1 MASWKKIIV
10 SGSIAEFNH
19 ISASGDIVPVSDGV
33 SNLGSAGQE
42 FQDLF
47 IDGTANIDSLV
58 ADTANIDA
66 GTIDGVTL
74 GTNSAITEAQI
85 DNINING
92 STIKDFTLASGSI
105 TSTGSFARVEAHGGL
120 HIPTVGSQANGI
132 LFGDGDT
139 GFYENADDDVFFKRG
154 SNTVFRANTS
164 SQLDFGVSA
173 LFYNQEGGF
182 WIATAAGSAGAP
194 NYAFRGDQNTG
205 MYRIAADRIGF
216 TTGGVLR
223 LEVSE
228 ATISGSAVSTGSF
241 GRLKTASEIADIGG
255 NIVTIGGDFTTQN
268 NNVTINAVGAART
281 LTLNE
286 SLTIGDGNDGTL
298 TYSAASKTLT
308 VEDTSVVNQDLTTD
322 ANVTFADIS
331 ATGDVT
337 VTGDLTVNGDTTTVA
352 TTNLTVQDAFGF
364 FATGSAGSNVDSGIV
379 VQSGSFVNSGS
390 AFYHDINAERWSVA
404 KSVAATSTAVTP
416 LESVVTVKEPG
427 DNGAPTDGDV
437 EYGVGEMFI
446 NSDGT
451 IWIYS

>member
-58 ADTANIDA
+58 ADTANIDG
-66 GTIDGVTL
+66 GTDDG
-74 GTNSAITEAQI
+74 
-85 DNINING
+85 
-92 STIKDFTLASGSI
+92 I
-105 TSTGSFARVEAHGGL
+105 TSL
-120 HIPTVGSQANGI
+120 
-132 LFGDGDT
+132 
-139 GFYENADDDVFFKRG
+139 
-154 SNTVFRANTS
+154 
-164 SQLDFGVSA
+164 
-173 LFYNQEGGF
+173 
-182 WIATAAGSAGAP
+182 TAAGDLDIGSHGFRAQTLTADNQTSGNVTIYGANGLLTEDSDLTFSGATLSAT
-194 NYAFRGDQNTG
+194 NLT
-205 MYRIAADRIGF
+205 
-216 TTGGVLR
+216 TTG
-223 LEVSE
+223 
-228 ATISGSAVSTGSF
+228 TIKNMALVSGSSVSTGSF
-241 GRLKTASEIADIGG
+241 GRLQTVQANASIGG
-255 NIVTIGGDFTTQN
+255 NIVTIGGALTTAGDFTTQN
-268 NNVTINAVGAART
+268 NNVTINAAGADRSI
-281 LTLNE
+281 TLNE

-298 TYSAASKTLT
+298 TFSAASKTLT

-322 ANVTFADIS
+322 ANVTFADVS
-331 ATGDVT
+331 ATGTVT
-337 VTGDLTVNGDTTTVA
+337 VGGDLVVNGDTTTVA

-364 FATGSAGSNVDSGIV
+364 FATGSAGSNVDAGII

-404 KSVAATSTAVTP
+404 KSVAATSTAATP

-427 DNGAPTDGDV
+427 DNGAPADADV

-446 NSDGT
+446 NSNGT

>member
-10 SGSIAEFNH
+10 SGSIPEFHH
-19 ISASGDIVPVSDGV
+19 ISASGNIMPITDDQ
-33 SNLGSAGQE
+33 SNLGSANQQ
-42 FQDLF
+42 FKDLF

-74 GTNSAITEAQI
+74 GTNSAVTEAQI
-85 DNINING
+85 DNVNING
-92 STIKDFTLASGSI
+92 NTINASS
-105 TSTGSFARVEAHGGL
+105 
-120 HIPTVGSQANGI
+120 
-132 LFGDGDT
+132 GDLT
-139 GFYENADDDVFFKRG
+139 
-154 SNTVFRANTS
+154 
-164 SQLDFGVSA
+164 
-173 LFYNQEGGF
+173 
-182 WIATAAGSAGAP
+182 ITAAG
-194 NYAFRGDQNTG
+194 GDISFGNENLS
-205 MYRIAADRIGF
+205 
-216 TTGGVLR
+216 TTGNIINSPL
-223 LEVSE
+223 
-228 ATISGSAVSTGSF
+228 ISGSVASTGSF
-241 GRLKTASEIADIGG
+241 GLLQTERSVAEIGG
-255 NIVTIGGDFTTQN
+255 NLFTLAGNLTTQN
-268 NNVTINAVGAART
+268 NNVTINAAGAART

-298 TYSAASKTLT
+298 TFSAASKTLT

-322 ANVTFADIS
+322 ANVTFADVS
-331 ATGDVT
+331 ATGTVT
-337 VTGDLTVNGDTTTVA
+337 VGGDLVVNGDTTTVA
-352 TTNLTVQDAFGF
+352 TSNLIVQDAFGF

-427 DNGAPTDGDV
+427 DNGAPADADV

>member
-74 GTNSAITEAQI
+74 GTNSAVTEAQI
-85 DNINING
+85 DNVNING
-92 STIKDFTLASGSI
+92 NTINASS
-105 TSTGSFARVEAHGGL
+105 
-120 HIPTVGSQANGI
+120 
-132 LFGDGDT
+132 GDLT
-139 GFYENADDDVFFKRG
+139 
-154 SNTVFRANTS
+154 
-164 SQLDFGVSA
+164 
-173 LFYNQEGGF
+173 
-182 WIATAAGSAGAP
+182 ITAAG
-194 NYAFRGDQNTG
+194 GDISFGNENLS
-205 MYRIAADRIGF
+205 
-216 TTGGVLR
+216 TTGNIINSPL
-223 LEVSE
+223 
-228 ATISGSAVSTGSF
+228 ISGSVASTGSF
-241 GRLKTASEIADIGG
+241 GLLQTERSVAEIGG
-255 NIVTIGGDFTTQN
+255 NLFTLAGNLTTQN
-268 NNVTINAVGAART
+268 NNVTINAAGAART
-281 LTLNE
+281 LTLTENF
-286 SLTIGDGNDGTL
+286 TIGDGHAGTL

-322 ANVTFADIS
+322 ANVTFADVS
-331 ATGDVT
+331 ATGTVT
-337 VTGDLTVNGDTTTVA
+337 VGGDLVVNGDPTTVA

-364 FATGSAGSNVDSGIV
+364 FATGSAGSNVDAGIV

-404 KSVAATSTAVTP
+404 KSVAATSTAATP

-427 DNGAPTDGDV
+427 DNGAPADADV

-446 NSDGT
+446 NSNGT